1 MIFYKIHPGFNFK
14 ESPVQSDS
22 VNVEPEVN
30 NSIII
35 VNEVIEVKPGTS
47 KVQEKTV
54 LTNNAFDNQVKTW
67 GLVDI
72 DISC

>member
-1 MIFYKIHPGFNFK
+1 MIFYKIHPGFNPRD
-14 ESPVQSDS
+14 SPVQSDS

-54 LTNNAFDNQVKTW
+54 LTNNAFDDQVKTW

>member
-1 MIFYKIHPGFNFK
+1 MIFYKIHPGFNPRD
-14 ESPVQSDS
+14 SHVQSDS

-54 LTNNAFDNQVKTW
+54 LTNNAFDDQAKTC

>member
-1 MIFYKIHPGFNFK
+1 MQYDL
-14 ESPVQSDS
+14 VYL
-22 VNVEPEVN
+22 EPEVN
-30 NSIII
+30 NSITI

-47 KVQEKTV
+47 KVQKKTV
-54 LTNNAFDNQVKTW
+54 LTNTAFNNQAKTC